1 MEERGSPWE
10 ALRVHMLKIHG
21 KKDLKISGRKVQAF
35 KGQELFP
42 FCASICHPYQTSC
55 LCRSAQISSSMQA
68 AILTTSVPS
77 QQAFLSRAAV
87 LPPWHR
93 KRMGVFTLIS
103 QKKNIFWLQRSC
115 YCYFIGARRGGYI
128 RMINGSRGKEERG
141 GKSVSSRRAEDII
154 LNVIVRQL
162 RAENMVTLLCI
173 YTSSS
178 PCLAPP
184 ACCGTY
190 VTYHIMPQMP
200 QHGGRKSRV
209 TSLPL
214 TVYWYSQQKS

>member
-1 MEERGSPWE
+1 
-10 ALRVHMLKIHG
+10 
-21 KKDLKISGRKVQAF
+21 
-35 KGQELFP
+35 
-42 FCASICHPYQTSC
+42 
-55 LCRSAQISSSMQA
+55 
-68 AILTTSVPS
+68 
-77 QQAFLSRAAV
+77 
-87 LPPWHR
+87 
-93 KRMGVFTLIS
+93 
-103 QKKNIFWLQRSC
+103 
-115 YCYFIGARRGGYI
+115 
-128 RMINGSRGKEERG
+128 MINGSRGKEERG

-200 QHGGRKSRV
+200 QLGGRKSRV

-214 TVYWYSQQKS
+214 TVYWYSQQKKLRQAII

>member
-21 KKDLKISGRKVQAF
+21 KKDLKIRGREVQAF

-68 AILTTSVPS
+68 DILTTSVPS

-93 KRMGVFTLIS
+93 KGMGVFTLIS
-103 QKKNIFWLQRSC
+103 QKKYFLTEKELLLLFHRSWERRLHPHDKWEWGEGGEGWKGSVFKKSRGCHPQRNSQAAEGWKHGNPFVHI
-115 YCYFIGARRGGYI
+115 YFIF
-128 RMINGSRGKEERG
+128 
-141 GKSVSSRRAEDII
+141 
-154 LNVIVRQL
+154 
-162 RAENMVTLLCI
+162 
-173 YTSSS
+173 
-178 PCLAPP
+178 
-184 ACCGTY
+184 
-190 VTYHIMPQMP
+190 
-200 QHGGRKSRV
+200 
-209 TSLPL
+209 SLPCPTCML
-214 TVYWYSQQKS
+214 WHLCDLPYHATNATA

>member
-1 MEERGSPWE
+1 MEERGLPWE
-10 ALRVHMLKIHG
+10 ALQVHMLKIHG

-87 LPPWHR
+87 LPPRHR

-115 YCYFIGARRGGYI
+115 YYYFIGARRGGYI
-128 RMINGSRGKEERG
+128 RMINGSGGKEERG
-141 GKSVSSRRAEDII
+141 GKSVSSRRAEDVI
-154 LNVIVRQL
+154 LNVIFRQ
-162 RAENMVTLLCI
+162 AVESWKHGNPFVYI
-173 YTSSS
+173 YF
-178 PCLAPP
+178 
-184 ACCGTY
+184 
-190 VTYHIMPQMP
+190 IF
-200 QHGGRKSRV
+200 
-209 TSLPL
+209 SLPCPTCML
-214 TVYWYSQQKS
+214 WHLCDLPYHATNATAWWQKI